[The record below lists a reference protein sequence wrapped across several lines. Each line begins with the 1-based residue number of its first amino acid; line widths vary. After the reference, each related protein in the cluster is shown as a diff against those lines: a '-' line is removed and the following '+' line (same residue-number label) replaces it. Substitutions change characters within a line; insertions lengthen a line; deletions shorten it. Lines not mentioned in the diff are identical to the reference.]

1 MTSDKIAAYLEQLAS
16 QLGTASGHVFEL
28 LVQQQITVGIVKIAV
43 LIPIM
48 VLAWFGWRFTEKR
61 RIEIEEHNASL
72 KGWFGRVNPTGED
85 YWVIRGLSIVA
96 VIVGGIVSI
105 HGILNVLNPEYYAI
119 LEIIYA
125 IGGIGR

>member
-28 LVQQQITVGIVKIAV
+28 LIQQQITVGIAKIAV
-43 LIPIM
+43 LIPIV

-61 RIEIEEHNASL
+61 RIEIEGYNASL
-72 KGWFGRVNPTGED
+72 QGWGGYVDPTGEAF
-85 YWVIRGLSIVA
+85 WVIRGLSMVA
-96 VIVGGIVSI
+96 IIVGGIVAI

-119 LEIIYA
+119 LEIIDA

>member
-28 LVQQQITVGIVKIAV
+28 LVQQQVTVGIVKIAV

-61 RIEIEEHNASL
+61 RIEIEEANE
-72 KGWFGRVNPTGED
+72 GRHRYWQVNSTDET
-85 YWVIRGLSIVA
+85 YWTIRGLSIVA
-96 VIVGGIVSI
+96 IIVGALVAIN
-105 HGILNVLNPEYYAI
+105 GILHILNPEYYAI
-119 LEIIYA
+119 LEIIDA

>member
-43 LIPIM
+43 LVLGLI
-48 VLAWFGWRFTEKR
+48 LAWFGWWSAKKR
-61 RIEIEEHNASL
+61 RIEIEEYNEGAHL
-72 KGWFGRVNPTGED
+72 WLRKNPTDET
-85 YWVIRGLSIVA
+85 YWAVQWLSLVVA
-96 VIVGGIVSI
+96 LVGGLVGI

-119 LEIIYA
+119 LEIIDA